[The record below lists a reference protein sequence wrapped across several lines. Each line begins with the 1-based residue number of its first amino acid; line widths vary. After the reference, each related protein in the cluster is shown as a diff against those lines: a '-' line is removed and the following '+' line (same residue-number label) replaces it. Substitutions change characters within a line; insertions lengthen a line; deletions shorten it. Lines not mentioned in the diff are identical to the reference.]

1 MEMLSSLLTIKQ
13 ANNKGY
19 TLLEMMIVI
28 SMLSVFS
35 LLSLTLSI
43 SHSSIHMFHHDKFVL
58 EVEHAQLKAIANQT
72 TIALPFKVDQVQLT
86 YNAFGNINQA
96 KSGQVSY
103 PYHFNVVF
111 FLGFGRYEIK

>member
-58 EVEHAQLKAIANQT
+58 EVEHAQLKAIANQS

-103 PYHFNVVF
+103 PYLFNVVF